1 MADQIDFTSLKK
13 RLDQLD
19 WPSVYMFKFIV
30 PIEQLKEVSSLF
42 EKSDFQ
48 TKVSKKGNYISVTAK
63 PLMYSSE
70 NVIGKYKQALLIKDL
85 VAL

>member
-48 TKVSKKGNYISVTAK
+48 TKVSKKGIIS
-63 PLMYSSE
+63 
-70 NVIGKYKQALLIKDL
+70 ALQLNL
-85 VAL
+85 